1 MISVIIPT
9 WNEASAIRQTLER
22 LFAQDG
28 DFEVVIADGG
38 SRDQTL
44 RIAQAWP
51 SVRVVHAP
59 KGRATQM
66 NAGARAARGEWLLFL
81 HADTLLPEEAL
92 VSIHALAP
100 DVEAG
105 GFRHRFSGSGCSL
118 WLISLVD
125 NIRCHTT
132 RIIYGDQAMFVRR
145 TLFQRLGGFPDTD
158 KLEDVLFCERL
169 VETTRPVL
177 LNRHVVTDA
186 RKFLAMG
193 VWRSLGRV
201 VVILL
206 CVQLRRPI
214 PEFALPFFTDVR

>member
-28 DFEVVIADGG
+28 DFEVIIADGG
-38 SRDQTL
+38 SRDQTP

-51 SVRVVHAP
+51 SVCVVHAP

-81 HADTLLPEEAL
+81 HADTLLPEDAL
-92 VSIHALAP
+92 VSIHALGP
-100 DVEAG
+100 DMEAG
-105 GFRHRFSGSGCSL
+105 GFRHRFSGSGFSL

-145 TLFQRLGGFPDTD
+145 ALFERLGGFPDTD

-193 VWRSLGRV
+193 VWRSLARV
-201 VVILL
+201 AVILL